1 MRPSPPS
8 HRTTPVTDAPP
19 GPARGRVPQLIAHR
33 GYPLHYPENSIAGIR
48 AALAAGAVA
57 IECDVHLSADHQ
69 PVVIHDAA
77 LQRTAGI
84 AGDVRDMTTEE
95 VARVEVNETARLGP
109 HFSGTKIPH
118 LREMVTIARQH
129 PTVTFFLDVKRASL
143 RRFGNDVVLH
153 AILAEIG
160 VDTMSCVIVSFDR
173 ALLERA
179 RIRSTVRVGWAVDNW
194 DDVAKG
200 ALHALSPDYVFCAA
214 RAVPVAVPLPAG
226 RWQWVVYDVDDPAT
240 ALDFGTRGAD
250 FVETDAIGEMLA
262 SLLPHAHTP

>member
-1 MRPSPPS
+1 
-8 HRTTPVTDAPP
+8 
-19 GPARGRVPQLIAHR
+19 VPQLIAHR
-33 GYPLHYPENSIAGIR
+33 GYPRNFPENSIAGIR

-84 AGDVRDMTTEE
+84 AGDVRDMTHAEL
-95 VARVEVNETARLGP
+95 ARVEVNETARFGP
-109 HFSGTKIPH
+109 RFSATNIPH
-118 LREMVTIARQH
+118 LREIVTIARQH
-129 PTVTFFLDVKRASL
+129 PAVTFFLDVKRASL
-143 RRFGNDVVLH
+143 RRFGNDVVLD

-160 VDTMSCVIVSFDR
+160 ADTASWVIVSFDR
-173 ALLERA
+173 ALLERS
-179 RIRSTVRVGWAVDNW
+179 RVRSAVRVGWAVDSW

-200 ALHALSPDYVFCAA
+200 ALHALGPDYVFCAA
-214 RAVPVAVPLPAG
+214 RAVPAAAPLPAG
-226 RWQWVVYDVDDPAT
+226 RWLWVVYDVDDPST

-262 SLLPHAHTP
+262 SPLLHLHAP